1 LITLRSATIALPIA
15 SADRQRVLAV
25 SVLVCESV
33 LSRLDGRRGRTL
45 SPDSERALDAVPEA
59 RQWADRFTGSLRPP
73 LAAFRRQAAPHAVRY
88 AVDSAAHALIPNP
101 DATLRRMLVESI
113 EVCAAWT
120 SNQATKEADLKAAAL
135 QDQFRVQILA
145 FRKDQALESE
155 RWSRST

>member
-1 LITLRSATIALPIA
+1 
-15 SADRQRVLAV
+15 VL
-25 SVLVCESV
+25 
-33 LSRLDGRRGRTL
+33 DT
-45 SPDSERALDAVPEA
+45 VPQA

-120 SNQATKEADLKAAAL
+120 SKGATKEASAP
-135 QDQFRVQILA
+135 QDQFRDQLRA
-145 FRKDQALESE
+145 FTKDQALESE
-155 RWSRST
+155 GWSRST